1 MQWMVMLHSFSAKQ
15 IMAEAT
21 STTTMETTEYIPYD
35 IYCFLCNKKFAT
47 KRNLKIH
54 EERLHQVCK
63 KPNFIC
69 NYCNTGFEHYNVY
82 QDHHSARLKR
92 TLSKKTRK
100 RFDPAAFPEE
110 TQQQQGQ
117 QESQQVLLLVKKFK
131 KEMQPSPPDAGNLE
145 SGDSKDFGQTPL
157 PLPLPPTHH
166 FPPTQ

>member
-1 MQWMVMLHSFSAKQ
+1 MLHSFSAKQ

-69 NYCNTGFEHYNVY
+69 NYCNTGFEHYNMY

-100 RFDPAAFPEE
+100 RFDPADKPQQQ
-110 TQQQQGQ
+110 QQQQGQ
-117 QESQQVLLLVKKFK
+117 QEQQEPQQMLLPVKKFK
-131 KEMQPSPPDAGNLE
+131 KEMQPSPPDAGNPE

-157 PLPLPPTHH
+157 PTHH
-166 FPPTQ
+166 FSPTQ

>member
-1 MQWMVMLHSFSAKQ
+1 MLRGFSAKQ

-69 NYCNTGFEHYNVY
+69 NYCNTGFEHYNMY

-100 RFDPAAFPEE
+100 RFDPA
-110 TQQQQGQ
+110 QQQGQ
-117 QESQQVLLLVKKFK
+117 QESQQEPQPMLLLVKKIK
-131 KEMQPSPPDAGNLE
+131 REMQPPSPPEAGNP
-145 SGDSKDFGQTPL
+145 DSEDSGQTPL
-157 PLPLPPTHH
+157 PANPPPTHP
-166 FPPTQ
+166 FPPAQ